1 MIGGSSGSSLKDDR
15 PSETS
20 PPPPLFR
27 PDGKDVFSVFAGG
40 FVAFAVLVA
49 AVVIA
54 NTVSDGVFL
63 RRLAEEPSKTWLQI
77 TVGALVL
84 LSPVYLVGIK
94 LRRLAW
100 RDLGFVAP
108 TVAWIIGAMML
119 GLVAHYAIGL
129 VHLSLGEPLKD
140 VMTRTFDPAESRMI
154 DRVIVLA
161 AVTTIVPLV
170 EEVYFRGLLFRWLAN
185 RWGLYL
191 GLLIS
196 AVAFGALHGDWIW
209 AAATAVLGV
218 LLAYVYWRSGSIWT
232 SIILH
237 ASYNGGG
244 MIGIFI
250 GN

>member
-1 MIGGSSGSSLKDDR
+1 MTGGPSGSSQEDDR
-15 PSETS
+15 PYRAS
-20 PPPPLFR
+20 PPPPRSR
-27 PDGKDVFSVFAGG
+27 PDGKDVVSVFAGG
-40 FVAFAVLVA
+40 FVAFAIMVA
-49 AVVIA
+49 AVVVA
-54 NTVSDGVFL
+54 NTVTDGVFV
-63 RRLAEEPSKTWLQI
+63 RRLAEEPSKAWLQI

-84 LSPVYLVGIK
+84 FSPVYLVGIK
-94 LRRLAW
+94 VRRLVW
-100 RDLGFVAP
+100 RDLGFVPP
-108 TVAWIIGAMML
+108 TVTWIFRAILL

-140 VMTRTFDPAESRMI
+140 VMTRTFDPADSRMF
-154 DRVIVLA
+154 DRVIVFA
-161 AVTTIVPLV
+161 AVTTVVPLV

-191 GLLIS
+191 GLLVS
-196 AVAFGALHGDWIW
+196 AVSFGALHGDWIW